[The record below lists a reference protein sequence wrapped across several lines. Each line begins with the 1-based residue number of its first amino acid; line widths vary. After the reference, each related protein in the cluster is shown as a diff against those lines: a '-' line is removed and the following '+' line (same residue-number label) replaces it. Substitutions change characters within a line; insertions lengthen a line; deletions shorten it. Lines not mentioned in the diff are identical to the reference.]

1 MHFMS
6 LIIFRKSKMIFK
18 SFLNSYVY
26 WDNLYDNSRFPVGQ
40 NALYSAASVA
50 QKFDFAQEIRKSEI
64 WSGEVILNKKRL
76 SERFASIFYLC
87 EQFVFLVKQ
96 KQKKFMDFIKKC
108 GFSKFNANL
117 WHFEH
122 PWTFPGGPG
131 VIWGPR
137 RNVCQIGSAASRLLN
152 TII

>member
-6 LIIFRKSKMIFK
+6 LIIYRKSKTIFK

-26 WDNLYDNSRFPVGQ
+26 WDTLYDNSRFPVGQ

-64 WSGEVILNKKRL
+64 WSGEVIFNIKIL
-76 SERFASIFYLC
+76 SERFAPIFYLC

-96 KQKKFMDFIKKC
+96 KQKSSWILSKNVDFQSLMLIC
-108 GFSKFNANL
+108 DILNIHEPSL
-117 WHFEH
+117 DSFEVRDKM
-122 PWTFPGGPG
+122 F
-131 VIWGPR
+131 
-137 RNVCQIGSAASRLLN
+137 GSAASR
-152 TII
+152 